1 MSTPISPATAGSPAL
16 EDRECLDLIYCP
28 LFRPG
33 ELTNVSDQA
42 DWLWHGYLARGQMTL
57 LTGQWKIGK
66 TALLATLLARL
77 GNGTPLAGREVRPG
91 RAIVLTEEGA
101 GLWMGRC
108 RTFGIGENVSFGFRP
123 FIFRPDARQW
133 KLMIENL
140 DNLHRR
146 RGFDL
151 LVIDPLATIWPCQDE
166 NSAAGVTESLRP
178 LRELARRNVAVLLLH
193 HPRKDGANGGR
204 ASRGSGALS
213 AFVDILIEMQWYA
226 GPETPDRRRR
236 LLAWSRHDA
245 TPRQLLIE
253 LTPDGT
259 NYIAAHDNE
268 ANATPTDIV
277 RQLLTTEPG
286 LTFRELLTRWP
297 AEATRPTVTTLHR
310 CLTRMTD
317 DGELARTGAG
327 HRHEP
332 YRYWLVVKADSNN
345 DLGEMK
351 NDL

>member
-33 ELTNVSDQA
+33 ELTNVSDHA
-42 DWLWHGYLARGQMTL
+42 
-57 LTGQWKIGK
+57 
-66 TALLATLLARL
+66 
-77 GNGTPLAGREVRPG
+77 E
-91 RAIVLTEEGA
+91 
-101 GLWMGRC
+101 
-108 RTFGIGENVSFGFRP
+108 
-123 FIFRPDARQW
+123 
-133 KLMIENL
+133 
-140 DNLHRR
+140 
-146 RGFDL
+146 
-151 LVIDPLATIWPCQDE
+151 
-166 NSAAGVTESLRP
+166 
-178 LRELARRNVAVLLLH
+178 RELARRNVAVLLLH

-236 LLAWSRHDA
+236 LLAWSCHDA

-253 LTPDGT
+253 LTPDGA
-259 NYIAAHDNE
+259 NYIAARDNE
-268 ANATPTDIV
+268 ANATPTDV
-277 RQLLTTEPG
+277 VLQLLTTEPG

-297 AEATRPTVTTLHR
+297 TEATRPTVTTLHR

-327 HRHEP
+327 HQHEP
-332 YRYWLVVKADSNN
+332 YRYWLVCKADPNG
-345 DLGEMK
+345 DFGEMK
-351 NDL
+351 NDHDAAETVLDRHHHAESDDDGLLAEVRTVLKSKSRVKQRVRTAVGRCRGRPVKVELTAR